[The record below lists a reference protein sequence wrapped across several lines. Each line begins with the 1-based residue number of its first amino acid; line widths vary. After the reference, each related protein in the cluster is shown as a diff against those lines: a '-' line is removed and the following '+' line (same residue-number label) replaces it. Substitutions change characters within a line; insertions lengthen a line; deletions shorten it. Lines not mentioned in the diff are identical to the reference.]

1 MSANLHATKLQQI
14 AALARAGRLDAAAMM
29 VEKVRVEGQMDST
42 LAALGGA
49 IEFLRGQFERALPYL
64 IEAQKHHPADM
75 TVRAN
80 LAEAHFRSGDSA
92 AALALCDEQN
102 VASDSSLRLARLG
115 GHLAQEA
122 EDFGRAISYYR
133 RVAVGQSE
141 DWSIW
146 NNVGNAL
153 RVRTR

>member
-29 VEKVRVEGQMDST
+29 VEQVRVEGQMDPT

-49 IEFLRGQFERALPYL
+49 IEFHRGQFARALPYL

-80 LAEAHFRSGDSA
+80 L
-92 AALALCDEQN
+92 
-102 VASDSSLRLARLG
+102 
-115 GHLAQEA
+115 
-122 EDFGRAISYYR
+122 
-133 RVAVGQSE
+133 
-141 DWSIW
+141 
-146 NNVGNAL
+146 
-153 RVRTR
+153 